1 MMGAAPSHSSGF
13 LLSSP
18 EMQPLREEAVL
29 APVPR
34 ISISVDLRSGNLVR
48 IRGSCLHSK
57 NSFYLFEYYLECL
70 GRGSV

>member
-18 EMQPLREEAVL
+18 EMQPLREAVL
-29 APVPR
+29 APAPR

-48 IRGSCLHSK
+48 S
-57 NSFYLFEYYLECL
+57 
-70 GRGSV
+70 

>member
-1 MMGAAPSHSSGF
+1 MMGAALSHSSGF

-18 EMQPLREEAVL
+18 KMQPLREEAVL

-48 IRGSCLHSK
+48 S
-57 NSFYLFEYYLECL
+57 
-70 GRGSV
+70 

>member
-1 MMGAAPSHSSGF
+1 MMGAALSHGSGF

-18 EMQPLREEAVL
+18 EMQLLREEAVL

-34 ISISVDLRSGNLVR
+34 ISTSVDLRSGNLV
-48 IRGSCLHSK
+48 RGSCLHSK
-57 NSFYLFEYYLECL
+57 NSFYLFEYYSECL